1 MTENNNLKFKYVFP
15 EGYCPAYVNTVHG
28 GITAR
33 GELEIHFLHDRPPL
47 PDTSEMTFI
56 EGHPIQREF
65 VADNVTG
72 LRHVK
77 TGVIMDY
84 DSARRLH
91 KWLTDKID
99 IFDKMM
105 EKARVRQTDQ
115 NSAKDQ
121 DSVKKEEAKEE

>member
-1 MTENNNLKFKYVFP
+1 MAENNNLRFKYVFP
-15 EGYCPAYVNTVHG
+15 EDYCPAYVNTVHG

-91 KWLTDKID
+91 KWLTEKIG
-99 IFDKMM
+99 IFDSMM
-105 EKARVRQTDQ
+105 EKARAQQADRD
-115 NSAKDQ
+115 SA
-121 DSVKKEEAKEE
+121 SEEEAKKE